1 MTGLLWLKLR
11 NDLHAT
17 WPRMVLMVVAI
28 SVSLVVFSAVL
39 YTRGITAREISRAY
53 LGTNPASATVVLDR
67 DLDAAQMAQI
77 AAEARTRPGII
88 DATARA
94 QFTTQ
99 LQDANGRWQANPLQ
113 IFVFAPEDPLRIARL
128 QIEKAPGHL
137 RQVTS

>member
-1 MTGLLWLKLR
+1 
-11 NDLHAT
+11 
-17 WPRMVLMVVAI
+17 MVVAI

-88 DATARA
+88 DATARVLSSPRSSR
-94 QFTTQ
+94 TRTGG
-99 LQDANGRWQANPLQ
+99 GRPTRCRSSSSR
-113 IFVFAPEDPLRIARL
+113 LRIRCGSRGSRS
-128 QIEKAPGHL
+128 KRAPGHL